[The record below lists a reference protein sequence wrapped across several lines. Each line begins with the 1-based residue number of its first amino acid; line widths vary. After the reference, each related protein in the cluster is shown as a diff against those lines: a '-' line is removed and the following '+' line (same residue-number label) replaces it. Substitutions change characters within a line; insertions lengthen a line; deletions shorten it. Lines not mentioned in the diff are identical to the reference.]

1 MECNYYAS
9 GAFEYITLTG
19 LFEET
24 REAGDTFQFYVSR
37 LRNPIS
43 QAAVPFEV
51 ITFESIQEV
60 TPGREPQ
67 LNGLIDSGNAMFL
80 A

>member
-1 MECNYYAS
+1 M
-9 GAFEYITLTG
+9 EYITLTG

-24 REAGDTFQFYVSR
+24 REAGDTFEFFVSR

-43 QAAVPFEV
+43 QTAVPFEV

-60 TPGREPQ
+60 TVGR
-67 LNGLIDSGNAMFL
+67 
-80 A
+80 